1 MSTDLH
7 PNNGVY
13 HITVGAI
20 SLRYNLMSTDLHP
33 NNGVDHITSYHDH
46 LIQTSIL
53 AILTWKFMVWKKYC
67 LMHQI

>member
-7 PNNGVY
+7 PNNGVD

-33 NNGVDHITSYHDH
+33 NNGVDHITVGAIS
-46 LIQTSIL
+46 LIQLRTYT
-53 AILTWKFMVWKKYC
+53 LT
-67 LMHQI
+67 